1 MESNEF
7 TVALFAFSPEG
18 IRLLAR
24 SADPGLVDSVR
35 ELLTAERRRD
45 LARLC
50 GSPVRAVLAGD
61 RASDGD
67 SGTSK

>member
-35 ELLTAERRRD
+35 ELLQA
-45 LARLC
+45 
-50 GSPVRAVLAGD
+50 GSRSAVRQPGESSFGGRSCV
-61 RASDGD
+61 
-67 SGTSK
+67 